1 MKRIV
6 LSLIAVMFA
15 FNYAVAGGVKTQQ
28 GDKKFFKTATGTAVL
43 DIQFDKAKY
52 DNKMDLSEKF
62 PDIDGLKKIA
72 ISGFTE
78 TFNEKSKGIQI
89 VKDESA
95 KYIFRFDVTN
105 MDQYWKTFGVIVPG
119 FSTKT
124 WGTFKV
130 IDKSTN
136 EEVLVVNVDEV
147 DGGANPDPRETIS
160 DSFEEVAKLLFKL
173 K

>member
-1 MKRIV
+1 MKKIL
-6 LSLIAVMFA
+6 LSLIALAFA
-15 FNYAVAGGVKTQQ
+15 FNYAAAGVKTKS

-43 DIQFDKAKY
+43 DIKFDNAKY

-62 PDIDGLKKIA
+62 TDIDGLKKIA

-89 VKDESA
+89 VKEEGA
-95 KYIFRFDVTN
+95 KYVFRFDVTN
-105 MDQYWKTFGVIVPG
+105 MDQYWKTFGVIIPG
-119 FSTKT
+119 FSTKV

-130 IDKSTN
+130 IDSATN
-136 EEVLVVNVDEV
+136 EEVLVVSVDEV
-147 DGGANPDPRETIS
+147 DGGASPDARETLS
-160 DSFEEVAKLLFKL
+160 DSFEEVAKQLFKL